1 MTDKKV
7 PESFCRHAQHWPDLE
22 DKLETFV
29 MQQRAACKALNTV
42 QLWLKELAMAEEM
55 KINNFQGTVSWC
67 FQFMKRKNLAIRQR
81 TTLSQALPEDH
92 KEMIATFQ
100 AFALD

>member
-7 PESFCRHAQHWPDLE
+7 PESFHRHAPHWPDLE
-22 DKLETFV
+22 DKLETFI
-29 MQQRAACKALNTV
+29 MEQRAACKALDTV

-67 FQFMKRKNLAIRQR
+67 FQLMKRKNLAIRQR

-92 KEMIATFQ
+92 KEKIATFQ
-100 AFALD
+100 AFVSD

>member
-7 PESFCRHAQHWPDLE
+7 PESFHRYAPYWPDLE

-67 FQFMKRKNLAIRQR
+67 FQFMKRKNLTIRQH
-81 TTLSQALPEDH
+81 TTLSKALPEDQE
-92 KEMIATFQ
+92 EMIATFQ
-100 AFALD
+100 ALVSD